1 MMLKRRWPR
10 ATSPCTEKPD
20 PSGPRWAM
28 MSVML
33 RMTRASARVPSVW
46 RTPAMP
52 HIRLVLP
59 DCYRLEARLQERLG
73 SDSMCFRRPVDGPLL
88 LGQES
93 QGRHQACQNR
103 QIGVVTQAGKKRH
116 RQKNDKCGAQGQRHL
131 PEVPPVLVSIP
142 RPNDR
147 IQHLEDPDQQYYK
160 DD

>member
-1 MMLKRRWPR
+1 
-10 ATSPCTEKPD
+10 
-20 PSGPRWAM
+20 M

-33 RMTRASARVPSVW
+33 RMTRASAGVPSVW

-73 SDSMCFRRPVDGPLL
+73 GRSMRAGCPIDGALL
-88 LGQES
+88 LGQEP
-93 QGRHQACQNR
+93 QGRHQSCQNR
-103 QIGVVTQAGKKRH
+103 QIGVVTQAGKERH
-116 RQKNDKCGAQGQRHL
+116 RQENDKCGAQGQCHL
-131 PEVPPVLVSIP
+131 LEVLPVLVRIP

-147 IQHLEDPDQQYYK
+147 IQHLEDPDQYYYK